1 MRRLGS
7 WLAWVGWQRF
17 MFVFAAAP
25 VVVVVAWWLVRL
37 PAPPIESMIPVAP
50 PPATSLAGGSLDNG
64 SLSGEPLA
72 GAPPDWLAPLDTVAP
87 SRVAVH
93 VVGAVQQPGVYH
105 LPPDARA
112 DDALRAAGG
121 ASPNAD
127 LRRVNLA
134 SVVFDGE
141 QLYIPRVGER
151 IPPST
156 PSVGENSAT
165 NVPRGVGDGRT
176 SGGSRSD
183 TAPDTISDGAR
194 ASITTVPLIVDLNRA
209 NAADLDRLPG
219 VGPSTAKAIIDHRT
233 RNGPFASVDDL
244 LAVRGIGPAKLAE
257 IRPWVRV

>member
-50 PPATSLAGGSLDNG
+50 PPATSLAGGSLASG
-64 SLSGEPLA
+64 SPSGESLA
-72 GAPPDWLAPLDTVAP
+72 GAPPDWLAPLGTVAP

-93 VVGAVQQPGVYH
+93 VVGAVQKPGVYH

-156 PSVGENSAT
+156 PSVGENRPT
-165 NVPRGVGDGRT
+165 NSPSGAGGGRT

-183 TAPDTISDGAR
+183 TASDGTR
-194 ASITTVPLIVDLNRA
+194 ASTTTVPLIVDLNRA
-209 NAADLDRLPG
+209 TAADLDRLPG

-233 RNGPFASVDDL
+233 RNGPFASIDDL